1 MWPWNLIDDREKLY
15 GTSCSLH
22 QALCIISNPS
32 VNSNCSCCPETLN
45 SGQNR
50 RLFAPCD
57 LEIQWMTLK
66 NNRDP
71 LLCYIK
77 LCASFQSH
85 QWIQT
90 KVTVRKRSIRAKMGD
105 FFVPCD
111 LQIWWMTLKNNRAS
125 LLCCFKLYVSF
136 HNHRWI
142 QTKVIAR
149 KRSIRVKIDVFCVPY
164 DLEIWRMNLKNN
176 RAPLLCYF

>member
-1 MWPWNLIDDREKLY
+1 MWPWNVIDDLEKLQ
-15 GTSCSLH
+15 GTSSTLH
-22 QALCIISNPS
+22 QAFCIISNTS
-32 VNSNCSCCPETLN
+32 VNSNWSYCPETLN
-45 SGQNR
+45 SDLNWGF
-50 RLFAPCD
+50 FALCD
-57 LEIQWMTLK
+57 LEVRWMTLK
-66 NNRDP
+66 NNRAP

-90 KVTVRKRSIRAKMGD
+90 KVTVRKCSIRIKIGD
-105 FFVPCD
+105 WPVTFKFDGWP
-111 LQIWWMTLKNNRAS
+111 WKNRAP

-142 QTKVIAR
+142 QTKVTVR
-149 KRSIRVKIDVFCVPY
+149 KRSTRVKNSDFFF
-164 DLEIWRMNLKNN
+164 LEIRRMTVKNN